1 MATLNHKCL
10 PEKKQSLVANE
21 EKKGKGELVPKYI
34 HRTLR
39 NLENNLHISMSAK
52 ENERKYYERQ

>member
-1 MATLNHKCL
+1 MPARR
-10 PEKKQSLVANE
+10 KKKSLFANE
-21 EKKGKGELVPKYI
+21 EKKGTGELVPKYI

-52 ENERKYYERQ
+52 ENERKYYERP

>member
-1 MATLNHKCL
+1 MPARR
-10 PEKKQSLVANE
+10 KKKSLFANE
-21 EKKGKGELVPKYI
+21 EKKGKGELVPKYMTCY
-34 HRTLR
+34 RTLR